1 MKVHSHSSQ
10 IVFLSRQSLFF
21 TTSSMPHEHVFSSH
35 APALRAASSGP
46 SAVGPDGPWDLR
58 DSSPDTPVDHL
69 SVSVDEERA
78 ASRQWQDNAVL
89 RTASPASSQPAPG
102 TEGVRRA
109 VSDTGSARVHNSD
122 DWLRRSSRLTLR
134 VRPGVKT
141 AIARIAHDDEVSLSE
156 ACDTGLAF
164 YARARIHDQEETLF
178 VPRMQAMMRREIRSS
193 DDRHLPF
200 EIRNAI
206 AAEQT
211 RMIVADL
218 YQRLLARE
226 GLSQEQI
233 RQKLRKQYTQARINI
248 FKITPQMTA
257 MLAEYWQRID
267 DQADQQVQGAQA
279 HEPSGRGGTG
289 SGTLE
294 S

>member
-1 MKVHSHSSQ
+1 
-10 IVFLSRQSLFF
+10 
-21 TTSSMPHEHVFSSH
+21 
-35 APALRAASSGP
+35 
-46 SAVGPDGPWDLR
+46 
-58 DSSPDTPVDHL
+58 
-69 SVSVDEERA
+69 
-78 ASRQWQDNAVL
+78 
-89 RTASPASSQPAPG
+89 
-102 TEGVRRA
+102 
-109 VSDTGSARVHNSD
+109 
-122 DWLRRSSRLTLR
+122 LTLR

>member
-1 MKVHSHSSQ
+1 LQ
-10 IVFLSRQSLFF
+10 Q
-21 TTSSMPHEHVFSSH
+21 
-35 APALRAASSGP
+35 
-46 SAVGPDGPWDLR
+46 
-58 DSSPDTPVDHL
+58 
-69 SVSVDEERA
+69 
-78 ASRQWQDNAVL
+78 
-89 RTASPASSQPAPG
+89 
-102 TEGVRRA
+102 
-109 VSDTGSARVHNSD
+109 VHNSD
-122 DWLRRSSRLTLR
+122 DWLKRSSRLTLR

-156 ACDTGLAF
+156 ASDTALAF